1 MLIYMSMIESGEDED
16 LFKGLYLK
24 YRKHMKYIAMQ
35 ILGDEYL
42 AEDAVHNAFL
52 KIPLRL
58 TFSVPFVIKP
68 CFRVLLPRQ
77 ISPRQESPTPNKLL

>member
-1 MLIYMSMIESGEDED
+1 MLIYMSMIETNEDKG
-16 LFKGLYLK
+16 LFEGLYLK

-52 KIPLRL
+52 KI
-58 TFSVPFVIKP
+58 
-68 CFRVLLPRQ
+68 
-77 ISPRQESPTPNKLL
+77 ISHLEKFHKIDYQETKNLIVVFN

>member
-1 MLIYMSMIESGEDED
+1 MLIYMSRIESNEDKD
-16 LFKGLYLK
+16 LFEGLYLK

-52 KIPLRL
+52 K
-58 TFSVPFVIKP
+58 T
-68 CFRVLLPRQ
+68 
-77 ISPRQESPTPNKLL
+77 ISHLEKIHKIACQETKNLAG